1 MNQQAEP
8 FLSTLDPQA
17 DAAQVHVSRAHESAH
32 LHVSGRATY
41 TDDIPLVAG
50 TLHAALGLSA
60 NVEAVRV
67 NANLHGKPAIIV
79 QGRSDALVPVNHA
92 SRAYVAQNSLTEGS
106 RSGLV
111 FYEVTN
117 GQHFDAFLPV
127 AGYDTRF
134 VPVHYY
140 DLQALNLMWQH
151 LKKGAPLPPSQVI
164 RTVPRGGTPGAAPAL
179 TTANLPPIASAPGAN
194 AISAAAGTIDVPL

>member
-1 MNQQAEP
+1 M
-8 FLSTLDPQA
+8 
-17 DAAQVHVSRAHESAH
+17 
-32 LHVSGRATY
+32 
-41 TDDIPLVAG
+41 
-50 TLHAALGLSA
+50 LGMPA

-140 DLQALNLMWQH
+140 NLQALNLMWQH
-151 LKKGAPLPPSQVI
+151 LKQGAPLPPSQVI

-179 TTANLPPIASAPGAN
+179 TTANLPPIAGAPGAN